1 MNYAYE
7 AINSLGAT
15 VPGELEAASEAE
27 LVRRLQMQQLVVTDI
42 RPARESSSGL
52 ARKAT
57 KKDLLVSFHEMT
69 TLLESG
75 VSIADTL
82 ESQSHATYPESLL
95 RQYRQMSVSIRRGQ
109 SFAEALAGADFDL
122 PSYFHH
128 LAKAGELTGNLS
140 ASLREAVDQFEYE
153 LQLSRD
159 LKSALMYPAILVIAS
174 LSAVMLIF
182 VFVVPKFAPLLE
194 RSDNLPILSKI
205 VMETGLWVNE
215 NMLMML
221 IIAGMIAAMLFFT
234 VSNRK
239 FREAMLGIMDRVPLI
254 GRWLAETETTKWSSV
269 MSALLS
275 SKVDLVTALELSV
288 QSLRNKRRRLEVV
301 SVIAD
306 VKGGM
311 SLGDSLEKTTVLTAT
326 ALNLIRAGEKTAKLP
341 EMMRSAAKLCDEASR
356 VRMQRVLIL
365 IEPLAVLT
373 MGGVVGLIIVSVIL
387 GITSVNEVNF

>member
-1 MNYAYE
+1 
-7 AINSLGAT
+7 
-15 VPGELEAASEAE
+15 
-27 LVRRLQMQQLVVTDI
+27 MQ
-42 RPARESSSGL
+42 
-52 ARKAT
+52 
-57 KKDLLVSFHEMT
+57 
-69 TLLESG
+69 
-75 VSIADTL
+75 
-82 ESQSHATYPESLL
+82 
-95 RQYRQMSVSIRRGQ
+95 
-109 SFAEALAGADFDL
+109 
-122 PSYFHH
+122 
-128 LAKAGELTGNLS
+128 
-140 ASLREAVDQFEYE
+140 
-153 LQLSRD
+153 
-159 LKSALMYPAILVIAS
+159 
-174 LSAVMLIF
+174 
-182 VFVVPKFAPLLE
+182 
-194 RSDNLPILSKI
+194 
-205 VMETGLWVNE
+205 TGLWVNE
-215 NMLMML
+215 NMLLML

-387 GITSVNEVNF
+387 GITSVNDVNF

>member
-1 MNYAYE
+1 M
-7 AINSLGAT
+7 
-15 VPGELEAASEAE
+15 
-27 LVRRLQMQQLVVTDI
+27 RHI
-42 RPARESSSGL
+42 R
-52 ARKAT
+52 K
-57 KKDLLVSFHEMT
+57 VCF
-69 TLLESG
+69 
-75 VSIADTL
+75 
-82 ESQSHATYPESLL
+82 

-194 RSDNLPILSKI
+194 RSDNLPMLSKI
-205 VMETGLWVNE
+205 VMQTGLWVNE
-215 NMLMML
+215 NMLLML

-275 SKVDLVTALELSV
+275 SRVDLVTALELSV

-326 ALNLIRAGEKTAKLP
+326 GTQPDPGR
-341 EMMRSAAKLCDEASR
+341 
-356 VRMQRVLIL
+356 
-365 IEPLAVLT
+365 
-373 MGGVVGLIIVSVIL
+373 
-387 GITSVNEVNF
+387 